1 MEHPSNIQNRM
12 ITRPNKPI
20 TLFFVY
26 FRNIAKK
33 KKVKSFHC
41 WKNKNIS
48 NSFPL
53 KSLQLL
59 QFFWCFPETNK
70 YMYHFCIECLTGLNF
85 SIIKQK
91 SYWNEQHKN

>member
-1 MEHPSNIQNRM
+1 MEHPSNIQNRK

-33 KKVKSFHC
+33 MVKSFHC

-48 NSFPL
+48 TPFPL
-53 KSLQLL
+53 NL
-59 QFFWCFPETNK
+59 
-70 YMYHFCIECLTGLNF
+70 YNF
-85 SIIKQK
+85 SDVSLRLINTCII
-91 SYWNEQHKN
+91 SALNV